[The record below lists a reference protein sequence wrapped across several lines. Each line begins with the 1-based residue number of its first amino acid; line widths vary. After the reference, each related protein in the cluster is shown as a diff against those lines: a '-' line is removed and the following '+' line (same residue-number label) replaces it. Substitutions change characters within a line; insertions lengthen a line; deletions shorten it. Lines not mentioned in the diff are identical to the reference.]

1 MIELPGVQGSAEW
14 LKNRVGMITGSRI
27 DDVMAVLK
35 RKEGESAARRNY
47 RMELIVERLTGQA
60 SEHYVSE
67 AMEHGSEWESVAR
80 AEVEIEHDASV
91 SPVGFV
97 RHPTI
102 EYSGSSPDGL
112 LTMFGV
118 RACLEIKAP
127 TSAKHLDWRI
137 AGIVPEE
144 HRNQMQWHMACTG
157 YDWCLFASYDPRL
170 PEDLQL
176 FTKAERRDNQRIAEL
191 EAGVIQFEAEIQDYL
206 AKIGKP
212 AYWKRDVPAPERT
225 SEEMMQNFMNEF
237 GEEIAP

>member
-1 MIELPGVQGSAEW
+1 MIILSQNQGDKAW
-14 LKNRVGMITGSRI
+14 MDARRGCITGSRI

-35 RKEGESAARRNY
+35 RKDGESAARRNY
-47 RMELIVERLTGQA
+47 RMELIVERLTGQTA
-60 SEHYVSE
+60 EHYVSD
-67 AMEHGSEWESVAR
+67 AMEHGSDCESIAR
-80 AEVEIEHDASV
+80 AEVEIDRAVTV

-118 RACLEIKAP
+118 YSCLEIKAP
-127 TSAKHLDWRI
+127 TSAAHLDWRV
-137 AGIVPEE
+137 AGVVPAE

-176 FTKAERRDNQRIAEL
+176 FTAAERRDDQRIAEI
-191 EAGVIQFEAEIQDYL
+191 EAGVIRFEAEIQEYL
-206 AKIGKP
+206 AKIGRTGF
-212 AYWKRDVPAPERT
+212 WKRDAPKPELT
-225 SEEMMQNFMNEF
+225 ADEELQAFMDEF
-237 GEEIAP
+237 GDEVMP